1 MSEPS
6 DSDNGAAAFGPPLST
21 SAMALLENGS
31 DGRFRAMVY
40 DLLALENQMRE
51 ARDRLAAEMGVSGP
65 GYMIVMV
72 IAQKQAEGIGINS
85 IARQLHVSGAFV
97 TTEVGKLVRA
107 GLVDKRRNPEDRRG
121 VLLRLTPAGEGRV
134 RAIAPNIRAV
144 NDYFFG
150 DLSRAEFDALSRTAA
165 RLGSKSAAACFD
177 AKDDAA

>member
-1 MSEPS
+1 MSERS
-6 DSDNGAAAFGPPLST
+6 GIRDGAAAFGPPLST
-21 SAMALLENGS
+21 SVEALLENGG

-40 DLLALENQMRE
+40 DLLALEAQMRE

-72 IAQKQAEGIGINS
+72 IAQKQAEGIGISS

-121 VLLRLTPAGEGRV
+121 VLLRLTRAGEARI
-134 RAIAPNIRAV
+134 RAIAPNIRGV

-150 DLSRAEFDALSRTAA
+150 DLSGAEFKALSRIAA
-165 RLGSKSAAACFD
+165 RLGSKSAADCF
-177 AKDDAA
+177 AAEDDAA

>member
-1 MSEPS
+1 MSDRA
-6 DSDNGAAAFGPPLST
+6 DSGDAAAFGPPLST
-21 SAMALLENGS
+21 SSEALLEKGG

-40 DLLALENQMRE
+40 DLLALEAQMGE

-72 IAQKQAEGIGINS
+72 IAQKQAEGIGVSS

-121 VLLRLTPAGEGRV
+121 VLLRLTAAGEARV
-134 RAIAPNIRAV
+134 KAIAPHLRAV

-150 DLSRAEFDALSRTAA
+150 DLSAAEFNTLSRIAA
-165 RLGSKSAAACFD
+165 RLGSKSAAACFLTQN
-177 AKDDAA
+177 DAA

>member
-1 MSEPS
+1 MSDPS
-6 DSDNGAAAFGPPLST
+6 DQGDGAAAFRPPLST
-21 SAMALLENGS
+21 SAAALLENGS

-40 DLLALENQMRE
+40 DLLALEAQMRE
-51 ARDRLAAEMGVSGP
+51 ARDRLAVEMGVSGP

-121 VLLRLTPAGEGRV
+121 VLLRLTAAGEARV
-134 RAIAPNIRAV
+134 KAIAPDIRAV

-150 DLSRAEFDALSRTAA
+150 DLRAAEFDSLSRLAA
-165 RLGSKSAAACFD
+165 RLGSKSAAECF
-177 AKDDAA
+177 AAEEDAA